1 MLQLLGP
8 RFWNMWTSKWTKN
21 SDEMAKLL
29 SHWRGARSEVW
40 EYSHGH
46 GQLLIRF
53 FREGPHAGRSM
64 YLLCRDCRSVHFHN
78 SWPDMDVRVDWTS
91 GSDGSAHTILD
102 GARLRVEC
110 GAVLAIES
118 DTFVSLRDQEQIRP
132 APVLARQT

>member
-1 MLQLLGP
+1 MLR
-8 RFWNMWTSKWTKN
+8 RFRRRLVTMWASKWTKN

-29 SHWRGARSEVW
+29 GHWRGARAEAW

-91 GSDGSAHTILD
+91 GSDVSSHTVSD
-102 GARLRVEC
+102 GTRLRVEC
-110 GAVLAIES
+110 GAVLALES
-118 DTFVSLRDQEQIRP
+118 DTFICLRDNEPTRP
-132 APVLARQT
+132 PSLLVRQS